1 MASLLAKVAR
11 RGAVMGRLEAALG
24 LDLSSLSAKGDAELT
39 EIMRLE
45 RIADT
50 VEAQP
55 PADLRSVALASTDD
69 ELKKLGLSAT
79 AIKKLRDTE

>member
-11 RGAVMGRLEAALG
+11 REAVMSRLQTALG
-24 LDLSSLSAKGDAELT
+24 LDLSGLNAKGDAELT

-45 RIADT
+45 RIADS

-55 PADLRSVALASTDD
+55 PADLRSVALVSTDD
-69 ELKKLGLSAT
+69 ELKELGLSAT